1 MLQLFYV
8 AHNNAIGSSMT
19 GMYMYLIYTCSDKAL
34 LVVWSHLRALLPVKM
49 VSNIKGKVP
58 HQAISIVL
66 PLLYDCA
73 WSVTG
78 ENLACYIH
86 M

>member
-1 MLQLFYV
+1 M
-8 AHNNAIGSSMT
+8 
-19 GMYMYLIYTCSDKAL
+19 
-34 LVVWSHLRALLPVKM
+34 VWSHLRALLPVKM

-86 M
+86 MHVMVFAYTIIITSIYNINFDHFPL